1 MDTDKVENIEEVST
15 LEGAR
20 GWDESLEENSHV
32 ANKEFEECRERR
44 SRNRTERGLE
54 FDLEIGTKKRQT
66 SLKDLRSR
74 MNTIYETLREPVD
87 LVKLNA
93 CKNSLEANL
102 RTFQAAHENVTDLL
116 IRLELPDREQ
126 ETHDDFLIVNNA
138 ALECLADIKVRIKDQ
153 EMERVELISQK
164 SLCSRKSASSVQSS
178 STTSSKRA
186 AIETAKIK
194 AKLETLK
201 RRQEIERR
209 RDELKFQ
216 EKELERLEEQEEL
229 HGELSAAEAIQ
240 KILQE
245 SELNDT
251 IILREA
257 TEKSI
262 SQTEKK
268 STSDF
273 MTVVH
278 PQAEKTARKDIRGKD
293 NEVNSPIVV
302 GTPKQSPDANE
313 NIANTSAGTSP
324 HFPSF

>member
-1 MDTDKVENIEEVST
+1 M
-15 LEGAR
+15 
-20 GWDESLEENSHV
+20 
-32 ANKEFEECRERR
+32 
-44 SRNRTERGLE
+44 
-54 FDLEIGTKKRQT
+54 
-66 SLKDLRSR
+66 
-74 MNTIYETLREPVD
+74 
-87 LVKLNA
+87 
-93 CKNSLEANL
+93 
-102 RTFQAAHENVTDLL
+102 
-116 IRLELPDREQ
+116 
-126 ETHDDFLIVNNA
+126 
-138 ALECLADIKVRIKDQ
+138 
-153 EMERVELISQK
+153 
-164 SLCSRKSASSVQSS
+164 
-178 STTSSKRA
+178 
-186 AIETAKIK
+186 
-194 AKLETLK
+194 
-201 RRQEIERR
+201 
-209 RDELKFQ
+209 KFQ
-216 EKELERLEEQEEL
+216 EKELERLDEQEEL

-273 MTVVH
+273 MTVVN